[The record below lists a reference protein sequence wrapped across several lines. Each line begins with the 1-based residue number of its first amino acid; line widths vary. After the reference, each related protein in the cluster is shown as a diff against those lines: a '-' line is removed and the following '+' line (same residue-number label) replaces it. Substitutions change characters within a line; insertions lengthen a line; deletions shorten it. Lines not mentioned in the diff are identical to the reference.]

1 MRRGR
6 ASAVRLWVPVVVVVA
21 LVAWST
27 VSVASAGVA
36 AGPAIEEVTLPD
48 GSVADR
54 ADGRLYVWRSALD
67 SVAVRID
74 PGGESAR
81 VELCV
86 EGEDSPNGTTVR
98 IGCRKQQV
106 FERNGTVRLPI
117 DRWVANQSGPRD
129 LSITLRNP
137 DDGTE
142 FDRYEVSIVVLVR
155 GGDLDGDG
163 LTDEREIGIG
173 TAVDLRDT
181 DEDGLVDGTEV
192 SEYGTDPLSNDTD
205 DDGLRDAPEIDGSTN
220 ATDPDTDG
228 DGLDDGPEVN
238 EYGTD
243 PTVVDT
249 DGDGLEDGP
258 EVNGYGTDPTTADTD
273 GEGLADGAEVNEY
286 GTDPTDP
293 DTDGDL
299 LTDPLEASIG
309 TGPTS
314 GWIPLI
320 PVIGILTAVLG
331 VIAVV
336 WVRGVLVP
344 TSDDES
350 GGVGEGGGRDDAS
363 GAAGGGSSDG
373 TTTIGAASDDTPVLT
388 DEDRVRQL
396 LRENGGRLQQGEFVE
411 RTDWSKSKVSRLLS
425 GMEEDGE
432 IEKIAQGRGEHIA
445 LPGEAPVGGEG
456 PVEGCSIRA
465 RPTADCGPVGSVIG
479 PRELPGNDRFGPVSP
494 VHRFRGSRGRFR
506 SRPGH
511 DRRDGSERPR
521 GGVVRARGSY
531 GGVGQGSSRTPSA
544 PQRVH
549 HA

>member
-1 MRRGR
+1 VADAVAVDAGESAWTNDGRVRTRGERHGTAARLRYGSDGRGIMSRGR

-67 SVAVRID
+67 SVAVRVD

-258 EVNGYGTDPTTADTD
+258 EVNEYGTDPAVADTDGDGLEDGPEVNEHGTDPGTADTD
-273 GEGLADGAEVNEY
+273 GDGLADGAEVNEY

-320 PVIGILTAVLG
+320 PVIGLLTAVLG
-331 VIAVV
+331 VIAIV

-432 IEKIAQGRGEHIA
+432 IEKIALGRENLIA
-445 LPGEAPVGGEG
+445 LPGEEPEG
-456 PVEGCSIRA
+456 A
-465 RPTADCGPVGSVIG
+465 
-479 PRELPGNDRFGPVSP
+479 
-494 VHRFRGSRGRFR
+494 
-506 SRPGH
+506 
-511 DRRDGSERPR
+511 ERPFEE
-521 GGVVRARGSY
+521 
-531 GGVGQGSSRTPSA
+531 
-544 PQRVH
+544 
-549 HA
+549 